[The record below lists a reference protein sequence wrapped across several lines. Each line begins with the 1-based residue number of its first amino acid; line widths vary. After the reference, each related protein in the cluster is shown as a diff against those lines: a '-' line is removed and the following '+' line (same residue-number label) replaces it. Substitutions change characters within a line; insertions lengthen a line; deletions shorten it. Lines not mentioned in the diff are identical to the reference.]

1 MTLTVGNNRKQAL
14 ELLRLSALIEKDNL
28 ENDIAIA
35 KLIIKEIKRR
45 RNRPCRV
52 WVRPWILRRQRYGV
66 YENPWVGAGLPPD
79 GDRRNSVGA

>member
-66 YENPWVGAGLPPD
+66 YENLLQEFSGPSDCV
-79 GDRRNSVGA
+79 